1 MIWNI
6 STIASF
12 HFTDVLD
19 IILKDVEDFDPQTW
33 VYAVT
38 LSVTVLAVL
47 GLSVCIMLLRDHYL
61 DMEEKRLKGNN
72 FEF

>member
-72 FEF
+72 F

>member
-61 DMEEKRLKGNN
+61 DMEEKRLKGDN

>member
-6 STIASF
+6 STITSF